1 MALPRATLRPL
12 AISLPLVF
20 ALHVLEES
28 PGFVIWFNQR
38 VDPNITDGLFLSV
51 NAAAFAITVIIAA
64 IAAGTRDR
72 VAALVATAWVGFLLL
87 ANAIFHLVAA
97 LAYGSYV
104 PGIVTGTLLYLPV
117 SIAFIA
123 VVARKY
129 RLAPAVVTGVA
140 LLGGLPMYIHGWLIV
155 FRGTRLF

>member
-12 AISLPLVF
+12 AILLPLVF

-28 PGFVIWFNQR
+28 PGFVTWFNLHA
-38 VDPNITDGLFLSV
+38 DPDITDGLFLSV
-51 NAAAFAITVIIAA
+51 NATAFAITVIIAA

-72 VAALVATAWVGFLLL
+72 IAALVATAWVGFLML
-87 ANAIFHLVAA
+87 ANAIFHLVAT
-97 LAYGSYV
+97 LEFGSFT
-104 PGIVTGTLLYLPV
+104 PGVITGTLLYLPLSV
-117 SIAFIA
+117 VFIA

-129 RLAPAVVTGVA
+129 RLAPAVVMGVA
-140 LLGGLPMYIHGWLIV
+140 LLGGIPMYIDGWLIV